1 MIRAKKADSNNY
13 QTITVRDA
21 NLKKAEDKTL
31 DCSSVSTKFIFHGIC
46 SQISGQD
53 MVDNHYFSMQN
64 GEFLSAVNPS
74 IHYVNGLRWYLEI
87 IDRNGENANLA
98 KTGKISIVAIDE
110 DGATGIA
117 NIENEADNRIVSI
130 FDANGRKMNSF
141 QKGLNIVKYSDGTTK
156 KIMK

>member
-74 IHYVNGLRWYLEI
+74 LHYVNGLRWYLEI

-110 DGATGIA
+110 DGATGMMPHGALPIMYVHEWKKNVFA
-117 NIENEADNRIVSI
+117 LDESRVSCQLL
-130 FDANGRKMNSF
+130 S
-141 QKGLNIVKYSDGTTK
+141 L
-156 KIMK
+156 

>member
-1 MIRAKKADSNNY
+1 MGKASSQSSLIIIRYRASFSSSFANFANFPDSNPN
-13 QTITVRDA
+13 TVA
-21 NLKKAEDKTL
+21 
-31 DCSSVSTKFIFHGIC
+31 V
-46 SQISGQD
+46 
-53 MVDNHYFSMQN
+53 
-64 GEFLSAVNPS
+64 SAVNPS
-74 IHYVNGLRWYLEI
+74 LHYVNGLRWYLEI

-130 FDANGRKMNSF
+130 FDANGRKMNGF